1 MLIFRYECPTPI
13 WLNAY
18 SMKEVSRL
26 VDDYLANKENPQ
38 PNKDLFQAVLKCG
51 DHHKC
56 PDLRMLTK
64 MI

>member
-1 MLIFRYECPTPI
+1 
-13 WLNAY
+13 
-18 SMKEVSRL
+18 MKEVSRL